1 MNLVEVVGRRNLE
14 GDGKEIQTL
23 MYRDTL
29 YLGVNYQGEISFNVL
44 GTFIALVN
52 IKVLYYFLD
61 WLAFLF

>member
-23 MYRDTL
+23 MVSRYIVYRCELSRRDF
-29 YLGVNYQGEISFNVL
+29 FNVL

-52 IKVLYYFLD
+52 IKVLHYFLD
-61 WLAFLF
+61 WPAFLF